1 MPLATGSQPPF
12 VPTEAEIREACRAIQ
27 ATWSP
32 EERVRRS
39 RFYSGGFDLPGV
51 RLIDTSEWRR
61 AGYDVG
67 D

>member
-1 MPLATGSQPPF
+1 MALYTGQPPIWE
-12 VPTEAEIREACRAIQ
+12 PTTEEIRETCRQIQ

-32 EERVRRS
+32 EERARRS